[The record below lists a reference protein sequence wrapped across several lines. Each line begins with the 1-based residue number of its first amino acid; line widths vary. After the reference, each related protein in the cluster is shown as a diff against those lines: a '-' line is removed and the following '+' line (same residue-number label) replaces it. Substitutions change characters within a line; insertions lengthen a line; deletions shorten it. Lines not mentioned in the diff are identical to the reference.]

1 MEKATMN
8 ITQPPALQTERLLL
22 RKFTDKDVN
31 ALFHILSDIKVNTFL
46 PWFPLKSQRE
56 AAVFYEKNY
65 KKIYDEKNGY
75 AYAVCLKKDNLPIGY
90 IKISGDAHDLG
101 YGLLSEF
108 WHNGIITEAG
118 KAVVAQAKRDGL
130 PFITATHDRNNPRSG
145 SVMRNCGMTYRYSFR
160 EQWQPKDISVVFR
173 MYQLNLNIESDYLY
187 DHYKVIHNGFIE
199 TDLSYKFRKSH
210 MKINIVKNRTPQ
222 AIHTLLDIWENSV
235 KATHKFLSDSEI
247 EKIKPYVPK
256 AIKHVQNLV
265 VAENENNTPVAF
277 MGIENQKIEM
287 LFIAPEERGKGIG
300 KSLIQYAVNDFSA
313 NEVTV
318 NEQNTQAVGFYKHMG
333 FETYKRTEFDEQGNA
348 YPLLYMNLKE
358 PSFHNK

>member
-1 MEKATMN
+1 
-8 ITQPPALQTERLLL
+8 
-22 RKFTDKDVN
+22 
-31 ALFHILSDIKVNTFL
+31 
-46 PWFPLKSQRE
+46 
-56 AAVFYEKNY
+56 
-65 KKIYDEKNGY
+65 
-75 AYAVCLKKDNLPIGY
+75 
-90 IKISGDAHDLG
+90 
-101 YGLLSEF
+101 
-108 WHNGIITEAG
+108 
-118 KAVVAQAKRDGL
+118 
-130 PFITATHDRNNPRSG
+130 
-145 SVMRNCGMTYRYSFR
+145 
-160 EQWQPKDISVVFR
+160 
-173 MYQLNLNIESDYLY
+173 
-187 DHYKVIHNGFIE
+187 
-199 TDLSYKFRKSH
+199 

-287 LFIAPEERGKGIG
+287 LFIAPEDRGKGIG

-333 FETYKRTEFDEQGNA
+333 FETYKRTKFDEQGNA